1 MWILVKFT
9 KISIL
14 VKFLK
19 NFDLNKIVE
28 NFWCFRKFRTI
39 SILVKIFKNF
49 EKFRFHSYF
58 QKINRVKLTKKFE
71 FGQNFRKIWILV
83 KFSKKKSILVN
94 FSKKTIDF
102 VQNFRKFR
110 KTQILFKFSK
120 NFNLSRIFELNSILV
135 KTFQKFQF

>member
-58 QKINRVKLTKKFE
+58 QKINWVKLTKKFE

-110 KTQILFKFSK
+110 KTQILLKFSK

>member
-58 QKINRVKLTKKFE
+58 QKINWVKLTKKFD
-71 FGQNFRKIWILV
+71 FGQNFRKNWILV

-110 KTQILFKFSK
+110 KTQILVKFSK
-120 NFNLSRIFELNSILV
+120 NFNLSRIFEEISILV